1 MSPAEVLAL
10 YDQTMRRDAAV
21 PEAERVL
28 AEPVVRLLEHA
39 DRRCTIVHA
48 ALVAG
53 DVDEVVARE
62 VAHFT
67 DLGYRLE
74 WKHYSHDL
82 PADLPA
88 RLAARG
94 FVPEEPETLL
104 VLELARAPAGLLA
117 PLAHEVRRYTDPDEL
132 APLLPAF
139 ADQWDGEADRL
150 GRRLLATL
158 RDRPD
163 QLSVHVAV
171 VDGEPASIGWIDFSP
186 GKPFSGLWGGS
197 TRAPLRR
204 RGLYTALVASRVREA
219 RARGVRYLTIDALP
233 TSRPIAL
240 RHGFVELCV
249 TTPYVLAAP

>member
-1 MSPAEVLAL
+1 VLQL
-10 YDQTMRRDAAV
+10 PR
-21 PEAERVL
+21 
-28 AEPVVRLLEHA
+28 
-39 DRRCTIVHA
+39 
-48 ALVAG
+48 
-53 DVDEVVARE
+53 ARS
-62 VAHFT
+62 
-67 DLGYRLE
+67 G
-74 WKHYSHDL
+74 SS
-82 PADLPA
+82 A
-88 RLAARG
+88 R
-94 FVPEEPETLL
+94 TLL

-117 PLAHEVRRYTDPDEL
+117 PLAHEARRFTDPDEL

-139 ADQWDGEADRL
+139 ADRL

-158 RDRPD
+158 RDHPE
-163 QLSVHVAV
+163 QLSVHVAA

-240 RHGFVELCV
+240 RHGFVALCV
-249 TTPYVLAAP
+249 TAPYVLAAP